1 MSRTRRVV
9 EDPRSI
15 EHVNKAV
22 EHLRAARDFLALAGA
37 SRSVARVRASLRSAE
52 GARRHVECCYS
63 RSLCAKASATDA
75 VGSQ

>member
-1 MSRTRRVV
+1 MSRKRRVV

-22 EHLRAARDFLALAGA
+22 AHLRAARDFLALAGA
-37 SRSVARVRASLRSAE
+37 SRSAARVRASLKSAE
-52 GARRHVECCYS
+52 GARRHVEGCYS
-63 RSLCAKASATDA
+63 RSLWAKADAAHA